1 MKKFLFSLITIFTIG
16 VFQAQELRITKG
28 AITDSLPITGIKD
41 ATYSVYVPSNYSNET
56 SYPTIFVFDPKG
68 RGRNTA
74 NLFRTAA
81 EEQRYLIFS
90 LNMDLKSKPIDSI
103 VKTATSMV
111 NTVISNYPVD
121 QRLIYS
127 AGMAEGAQ
135 VASALPFIYKN
146 MAGIMAIGNSFV
158 SPKHLNKD
166 QPYMFIGLAGKKD
179 YMIYEMEDYLRFYDN
194 LDFPTDIYYFDGK
207 EDEWPEASVISNAMT
222 GFTLEAI
229 RKGLR
234 PADENF
240 IRKLYEEEIASVET
254 LRRTRNYY
262 QAYEQLDRMKD
273 KYEDFGFEDETEDL
287 MKEIKRTDG
296 FKTQRRKFKQ
306 ATFFERAQQVEF
318 DYLLREDIMTTNFKN
333 VGWWAYQVDELEK
346 LKNSDDPSKVNV
358 AYRLHGYLD
367 FVTEREFKTI
377 MNGNFSIDTKIFIS
391 VLRTAIKRNDPEAY
405 LKIISLAGSDGDYE
419 TALLYLEDLL
429 KTGYSD
435 IDALYNIEGILDLK
449 FSKEY
454 NEIIHKYLG
463 EARYYDENLEDKD

>member
-1 MKKFLFSLITIFTIG
+1 MKKFLFSLIAVFTIG

-28 AITDSLPITGIKD
+28 AITDSLPISGSKD
-41 ATYSVYVPSNYSNET
+41 ITYSVYVPSNYSNEK

-90 LNMDLKSKPIDSI
+90 LNMDLKSRPIDSI
-103 VKTATSMV
+103 VKIATSMV

-121 QRLIYS
+121 QSLIYS

-135 VASALPFIYKN
+135 VASALPYIYKN
-146 MAGIMAIGNSFV
+146 WGGIMAIGNSFV
-158 SPKHLNKD
+158 SPKHVNKE

-207 EDEWPEASVISNAMT
+207 EDQWPEAVVISNAMT

-240 IRKLYEEEIASVET
+240 IRKLYEEEVASVET

-262 QAYEQLDRMKD
+262 QAYEKLDRMKD
-273 KYEDFGFEDETEDL
+273 KYEDFGLDDEIEDR

-296 FKTQRRKFKQ
+296 FKSQRRKFKQ
-306 ATFFERAQQVEF
+306 ATYFEREQQDEY
-318 DYLLREDIMTTNFKN
+318 DYLLRADIMTANFKN

-346 LKNSDDPSKVNV
+346 LKNSNEDAKANV

-377 MNGNFSIDTKIFIS
+377 LNGNFPIDAKIFIG
-391 VLRTAIKRNDPEAY
+391 VLRTAIKKNDPEAY
-405 LKIISLAGSDGDYE
+405 LKIIEVSS
-419 TALLYLEDLL
+419 
-429 KTGYSD
+429 
-435 IDALYNIEGILDLK
+435 
-449 FSKEY
+449 
-454 NEIIHKYLG
+454 
-463 EARYYDENLEDKD
+463 